1 MSYTIFAM
9 LLAATLAG
17 SGTSNGNAQTA
28 IDRAERD
35 ELFYVPDDDPQMA
48 IAMRKA
54 RATLPEFLALA
65 RAAKPPT
72 EGFSVKIGIRDGS
85 GAEYFWI
92 FPFEEKNGRVTGKI
106 NNTPRSTRKVKMGQ
120 AIEFT
125 HGEIVDWLYFED
137 GKMKGNYTACALLK
151 REPKQQAE
159 AFKQRFGLEC
169 DG

>member
-9 LLAATLAG
+9 LLTATLAG
-17 SGTSNGNAQTA
+17 SGTSNGNAQTMV
-28 IDRAERD
+28 DRAERD
-35 ELFYVPDDDPQMA
+35 DLFYVPNDDPQMA
-48 IAMRKA
+48 VAMRKA
-54 RATLPEFLALA
+54 RATLPEFLELA
-65 RAAKPPT
+65 RTAKPPK
-72 EGFSVKIGIRDGS
+72 EGFAVKVAIPDGS

-120 AIEFT
+120 TIEFKQS
-125 HGEIVDWLYFED
+125 EIVDWLYFED

-151 REPKQQAE
+151 HEPKQQAE

>member
-1 MSYTIFAM
+1 MSYTIFSM

-17 SGTSNGNAQTA
+17 SSTSNGNAQTVL
-28 IDRAERD
+28 DRAERD
-35 ELFYVPDDDPQMA
+35 ELFYVRNSDPDMA
-48 IAMRKA
+48 AAMRKA
-54 RATLPEFLALA
+54 RASLPDFLVLA

-72 EGFSVKIGIRDGS
+72 EGFSVKVAIPDGN

-92 FPFEEKNGRVTGKI
+92 VPFEEKNGRFTGKI

-120 AIEFT
+120 TIEFT
-125 HGEIVDWLYFED
+125 QSEIVDWMYLDD

>member
-1 MSYTIFAM
+1 MSYSIFAM

-17 SGTSNGNAQTA
+17 GGPNNGKAQTML
-28 IDRAERD
+28 DRAERD
-35 ELFYVPDDDPQMA
+35 ELFYVPHDDPQMA
-48 IAMRKA
+48 AAMRKA

-72 EGFSVKIGIRDGS
+72 EGFSVKVAIPDGS

-92 FPFEEKNGRVTGKI
+92 FPFEEKDGRITGKI

-120 AIEFT
+120 TIEFKQS
-125 HGEIVDWLYFED
+125 EIVDWLYFDD

-169 DG
+169 DS